1 MGLFALR
8 FVLKEDKEM
17 TREILMSMCILMGL
31 FVFYG
36 LIRVIILVMGTYSSI
51 ALCIGSLKKK

>member
-1 MGLFALR
+1 
-8 FVLKEDKEM
+8 M